1 MEKTEVVIDHKFQG
15 NLNLLIENTLVEDQ
29 KMEEVLDFCLCNNAS
44 QPKKNMWWAKTN
56 CATRPGESQETI
68 WQIFLTAE

>member
-44 QPKKNMWWAKTN
+44 EPKKNMW
-56 CATRPGESQETI
+56 
-68 WQIFLTAE
+68 